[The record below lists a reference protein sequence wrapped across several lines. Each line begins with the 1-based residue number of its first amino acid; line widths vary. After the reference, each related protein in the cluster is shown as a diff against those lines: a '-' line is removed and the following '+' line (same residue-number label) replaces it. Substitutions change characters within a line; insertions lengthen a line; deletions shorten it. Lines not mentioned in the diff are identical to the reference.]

1 MGSGEG
7 GDRRHARQRLSQGK
21 HGFDAFAGGDHFG
34 RRGPV
39 EADPDAMAE
48 KHAHGPARVGNE
60 RLDGAI
66 GIEPGAVEALDGEGL
81 VGDGSDHGWK
91 DRCACRR
98 RCGGSRTGGNAGFL
112 ACRRGR

>member
-1 MGSGEG
+1 MASGEG
-7 GDRRHARQRLSQGK
+7 GDRRHAWQRLSQGK

-34 RRGPV
+34 RRGRI

-60 RLDGAI
+60 RLYRAI
-66 GIEPGAVEALDGEGL
+66 GIEPGAVEAVDGESV

-91 DRCACRR
+91 DAARAVIAAVE
-98 RCGGSRTGGNAGFL
+98 AGRME
-112 ACRRGR
+112 A